1 MSFPPSDSHCAPD
14 DSAASGETA
23 ALREMIATLLEQ
35 NGAQREVI
43 AALTAR
49 VAELERRLGLNSG
62 NSGKP
67 PSSDGLNKQPART
80 RSLRETSGKK
90 TGGQKGVNA
99 GAKMHRC
106 AGVKIH
112 HG

>member
-1 MSFPPSDSHCAPD
+1 MSFPPSDSHSDPD
-14 DSAASGETA
+14 DSAPSGEAA
-23 ALREMIATLLEQ
+23 ALREIIATLLEQ

-67 PSSDGLNKQPART
+67 PSSDGLNKKPAREKPA
-80 RSLRETSGKK
+80 RNVR
-90 TGGQKGVNA
+90 QKDGRTK
-99 GAKMHRC
+99 GPSR
-106 AGVKIH
+106 
-112 HG
+112 